1 MKVIKPHVIT
11 DMMMLS
17 SSVQE
22 NDYPAWAS
30 GTTYALGA
38 RVMRTSV
45 HRVYER
51 LVAGAGTVAPE
62 LDTTSPPVWMDVGPT
77 NKWAPFDDVVGT
89 LATGPSPLS
98 YVLSVGFTDSLALFE
113 LGGRYVDVVMKDG
126 TGGVVVYQKR
136 IDLEVTDIE
145 TIFDWFF
152 SDLDLRTDI
161 VITDLPGQYA
171 SAELSLT
178 ITSTS
183 GGASVGV
190 IKPGLISDLGETQY
204 GARVGIDD
212 YSRKERNEFG
222 NTVITKRAYSKRGSF
237 TMLTTLGTFNR
248 IYRTLAALRA
258 TPCVYIGTE
267 AAGYEPL
274 LIYGF
279 FTSFNIDIS
288 YPSYHLCSLDIE
300 GLI

>member
-1 MKVIKPHVIT
+1 MKVIKPHAIT
-11 DMMMLS
+11 EQMLLS
-17 SSVQE
+17 SSIQE

-38 RVMRTSV
+38 RVMRTEV
-45 HRVYER
+45 HRVFER
-51 LVAGAGTVAPE
+51 LVAGSGIVAPE
-62 LDTTSPPVWMDVGPT
+62 VDKSSPPVWMDIGPT

-89 LATGPSPLS
+89 LATGPSPLK

-113 LGGRYVDVVMKDG
+113 LSGRHVDLVMKDG
-126 TGGVVVYQKR
+126 TGGTVVYQKR

-152 SDLDLRTDI
+152 TELDLRSDI

-171 SAELSLT
+171 SAELS
-178 ITSTS
+178 ISVIATS
-183 GGASVGV
+183 GEASVGV

-204 GARVGIDD
+204 GAKVGIDD
-212 YSRKERNEFG
+212 YSRKERDAFG

-237 TMLTTLGTFNR
+237 TMMTTLGAFNR

-267 AAGYEPL
+267 DAGYEPL

-279 FTSFNIDIS
+279 FTTFNIDIT
-288 YPSYHLCSLDIE
+288 YPNYHLCSLDIE

>member
-11 DMMMLS
+11 DLMMLS
-17 SSVQE
+17 SSIQE
-22 NDYPAWAS
+22 DDYPVWVS
-30 GTTYALGA
+30 GTTYPLGA
-38 RVMRTSV
+38 RVIRTGV
-45 HRVYER
+45 HRVFER

-62 LDTTSPPVWMDVGPT
+62 LDTTSLPIWMDVGPT
-77 NKWAPFDDVVGT
+77 KKWAPFDDVVGT
-89 LATGPSPLS
+89 LATGASPLS

-113 LGGRYVDVVMKDG
+113 LTGRYVDVVMKDG
-126 TGGVVVYQKR
+126 TGGSVVYQKR

-171 SAELSLT
+171 SAELSIT
-178 ITSTS
+178 ITATS
-183 GGASVGV
+183 GSAAVGV

-248 IYRTLAALRA
+248 IYRTLAELRA

-288 YPSYHLCSLDIE
+288 YPNYHLCSLDIE

>member
-11 DMMMLS
+11 DLMMLS
-17 SSVQE
+17 SSVAE
-22 NDYPAWAS
+22 NDYPAWVS
-30 GTTYALGA
+30 GTTYALGDK
-38 RVMRTSV
+38 VIRTNV
-45 HRVYER
+45 HKVFQRYA
-51 LVAGAGTVAPE
+51 AGSSTLAPE
-62 LDTTSPPVWMDVGPT
+62 LDPTVWQDLGPT
-77 NKWAPFDDVVGT
+77 GKWAPFDDVVGT
-89 LATGPSPLS
+89 VASGASPLS

-113 LGGRYVDVVMKDG
+113 MRGRYVDLVMKDG
-126 TGGVVVYQKR
+126 TGGTVVYQKR

-161 VITDLPGQYA
+161 VVTDLPGQYA
-171 SAELSLT
+171 SAELSIT
-178 ITSTS
+178 VTSTS
-183 GGASVGV
+183 GPASIGV
-190 IKPGLISDLGETQY
+190 LKPGLISDLGETQY

-212 YSRKERNEFG
+212 YSRKERDTFG
-222 NTVITKRAYSKRGSF
+222 NTVITQRAYSKRGSF
-237 TMLTTLGTFNR
+237 TMVTTLGTFNR

-267 AAGYEPL
+267 EPGYEPL

-279 FTSFNIDIS
+279 FSSFNIDIS
-288 YPSYHLCSLDIE
+288 YPDYHLCSLDIE

>member
-1 MKVIKPHVIT
+1 ML
-11 DMMMLS
+11 LS
-17 SSVQE
+17 SSLQE
-22 NDYPAWAS
+22 NDYPSWVS
-30 GTTYALGA
+30 GTTYVLGA
-38 RVMRTSV
+38 RVIRTNV
-45 HRVYER
+45 HRVFER

-62 LDTTSPPVWMDVGPT
+62 MDSSSPAVWMDVGPT

-89 LATGPSPLS
+89 LATGASPLK

-113 LGGRYVDVVMKDG
+113 LGGRYVDLVMKDG
-126 TGGVVVYQKR
+126 TGGVVVYQNR
-136 IDLEVTDIE
+136 INLEVTDIE
-145 TIFDWFF
+145 TVFDWFF
-152 SDLDLRTDI
+152 SDLDMRTDI

-171 SAELSLT
+171 SAELSIT

-183 GGASVGV
+183 GDASVGV

-204 GARVGIDD
+204 GASVGIDD
-212 YSRKERNEFG
+212 YSRKERDAFG

-237 TMLTTLGTFNR
+237 TMMTTLGTFNR

-267 AAGYEPL
+267 VDGYEPL

-279 FTSFNIDIS
+279 FTSFNIDVT
-288 YPSYHLCSLDIE
+288 YPNYHLCSLDIE

>member
-1 MKVIKPHVIT
+1 MKIIKPHLIT
-11 DMMMLS
+11 DSMLVS
-17 SSVQE
+17 STVVE
-22 NDYPAWAS
+22 NDYPAWVS

-38 RVMRTSV
+38 RVIRTGV
-45 HRVYER
+45 HKVFER

-62 LDTTSPPVWMDVGPT
+62 LDTTIPAVWLAVGST
-77 NKWAPFDDVVGT
+77 KKWAPFDNVVGT
-89 LATGPSPLS
+89 LATGASPLN
-98 YVLSVGFTDSLALFE
+98 YTLRTGFTDSLALFE
-113 LGGRYVDVVMKDG
+113 LSGRYVDLVMKDA
-126 TGGVVVYQKR
+126 TGGTVVYQKR

-152 SDLDLRTDI
+152 TELDLRTDI

-171 SAELSLT
+171 SAELSITLT
-178 ITSTS
+178 TTS
-183 GGASVGV
+183 GTASVGV

-204 GARVGIDD
+204 GAKVGIDD
-212 YSRKERNEFG
+212 YSRKERDAFG

-237 TMLTTLGTFNR
+237 TMMTTLGTFNR

-267 AAGYEPL
+267 DAGYEPL

-279 FTSFNIDIS
+279 FTSFNIDIT
-288 YPSYHLCSLDIE
+288 YPNYHLCSLDIE